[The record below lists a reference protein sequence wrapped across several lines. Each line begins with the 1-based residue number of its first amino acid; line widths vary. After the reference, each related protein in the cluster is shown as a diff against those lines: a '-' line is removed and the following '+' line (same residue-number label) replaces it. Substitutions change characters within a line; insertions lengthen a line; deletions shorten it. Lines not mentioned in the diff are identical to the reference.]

1 MCRTC
6 SPMFG
11 PEPAEVD
18 GTAFPLMRLPMVE
31 PHQTGEPMRETVAQ
45 QVHVDAP
52 WKIPPRAWWEIL
64 KRVYVAI
71 SGNHLTLLAAGVA
84 YYAFLSLAPLLAAV
98 VMTYGLFG
106 DPQLVSRHMQAI
118 ITVVPADAASLINDQ
133 LLGVVTTAKGVA
145 GVGLA
150 VALALAVYGA
160 TRAAS
165 AVMEALN
172 VVYGEKEGR
181 GLFAFYRVSMGITF
195 SAVLIVVAGVFTA
208 TVIGLLQKLLTGWGP
223 GVLFAIKATTWL
235 SAGLL
240 ASAIFGLIYRFGPNR
255 RRAQWQWLTVGSVAA
270 TLCWLGATLAVSLY
284 VSHFGNYNETYG
296 SLGAVVVLQLWL
308 FVSAFVV
315 LLGAQI
321 NAEAERQ
328 TSADTSVA
336 DAVPMAA

>member
-1 MCRTC
+1 
-6 SPMFG
+6 
-11 PEPAEVD
+11 
-18 GTAFPLMRLPMVE
+18 
-31 PHQTGEPMRETVAQ
+31 MREQVAQ

-64 KRVYVAI
+64 KRVYAAI
-71 SGNHLTLLAAGVA
+71 SGNHLSLLAAGVA

-133 LLGVVTTAKGVA
+133 LLGVVSTAKGVA
-145 GVGLA
+145 GIGLA
-150 VALALAVYGA
+150 VALALAIYGA

-181 GLFAFYRVSMGITF
+181 GFFSFYRVSMGITF
-195 SAVLIVVAGVFTA
+195 SAVLVVVAGVFTA
-208 TVIGLLQKLLTGWGP
+208 TIIGLLQKLLTGWGP
-223 GVLFAIKATTWL
+223 GVLFAIKAVTWI

-240 ASAIFGLIYRFGPNR
+240 ASLIFGLIYRFGPNR
-255 RRAQWQWLTVGSVAA
+255 RQVQWQWLTVGSVAA
-270 TLCWLGATLAVSLY
+270 TLCWLGATLAVSIY
-284 VSHFGNYNETYG
+284 VSQFGNYNETYG

-328 TSADTSVA
+328 TSAETGVGE
-336 DAVPMAA
+336 PMEQAA